1 MANFGICRG
10 QKIKGTLGGIRS
22 HMNRESESRT
32 NPDIDPERTPDN
44 YSLEKG
50 AEHLQKRVNARIKEL
65 KLKKAPRKDA
75 VKLVDFVVTASPEA
89 MKAMSP
95 EQQREYFKQG
105 LEFLKE
111 FYGEKNFMYCE
122 VHMDEETPHAH
133 VGVVPITKDGRL
145 CAKEVTS
152 RKELGR
158 LQDEFYEK
166 VCKEFALER
175 GEKHDES
182 KSEKRKHIETS
193 RLKAETAEKRAEIAI
208 EQEQSAIDYTQK
220 VIQQSK
226 LVKNDIRELKEV
238 VRKARHKQGWLK
250 DDKSKIEMSVADFE
264 RLQKVVK
271 RATHSAMAFVE
282 LKEQADLMTVKAVNA
297 ENRANKAESVLTEER
312 SKSKNLQKELTDF
325 KTANKDFLSIPE
337 RYLPLAKEGI
347 EEKRVFVKSTLHD
360 LNKIVG
366 ALYLKTKSTDKV
378 RKTLN
383 LQFSD
388 AHIKSCAKNFLH
400 QVTDRAKPVK
410 DKKDWSAPAPA
421 STNYREPCSKNFNES
436 VGSILDNVGGLPP
449 NMASIP
455 TDLQL
460 KFEKWSLLSPEEKKK
475 LLEEYEL
482 GRLI

>member
-1 MANFGICRG
+1 MSLEIATYQRDAVNQMKNGCILC
-10 QKIKGTLGGIRS
+10 GTVGSGK
-22 HMNRESESRT
+22 SRT
-32 NPDIDPERTPDN
+32 ALL
-44 YSLEKG
+44 Y
-50 AEHLQKRVNARIKEL
+50 
-65 KLKKAPRKDA
+65 
-75 VKLVDFVVTASPEA
+75 
-89 MKAMSP
+89 
-95 EQQREYFKQG
+95 
-105 LEFLKE
+105 
-111 FYGEKNFMYCE
+111 
-122 VHMDEETPHAH
+122 
-133 VGVVPITKDGRL
+133 
-145 CAKEVTS
+145 
-152 RKELGR
+152 
-158 LQDEFYEK
+158 FYEK